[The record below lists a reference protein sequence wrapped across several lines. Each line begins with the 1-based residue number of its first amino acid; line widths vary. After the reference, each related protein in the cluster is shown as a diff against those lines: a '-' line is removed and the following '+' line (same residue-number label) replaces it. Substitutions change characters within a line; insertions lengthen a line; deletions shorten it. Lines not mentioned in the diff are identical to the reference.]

1 MKSSDADTSRG
12 RKTDVSMES
21 TPPPKRTG
29 TEKESEK
36 GTEIRAETEGVKEMS
51 ERAATAVAAVGRS
64 VRSVARGA
72 NAHREMAGL
81 IASAGGPR
89 EMNR

>member
-29 TEKESEK
+29 TEKESKK
-36 GTEIRAETEGVKEMS
+36 GTEIRAETEGVKEVILKLLS
-51 ERAATAVAAVGRS
+51 HL
-64 VRSVARGA
+64 VARVFECTFG
-72 NAHREMAGL
+72 
-81 IASAGGPR
+81 
-89 EMNR
+89 